1 MTKVGVGGT
10 FNVLHRGHRTLL
22 DKAFEVGDEVAIGVM
37 SDAYVAAH
45 KRCAVPLDSR
55 LSALRS
61 YLSSKHKPFTLN
73 IIQDAEGNLLRDPSV
88 TGLVVSPERFTEA
101 EQLSR
106 RRRENGLSEL
116 RIYRIG
122 YVLADDCTPI
132 SSSRV
137 LEGEIDAEGRML
149 RPMRINVGSENPI
162 KVQAVTNVLMRI
174 YGDVLVAGHRV
185 SVNVPSE
192 PWGEDVE
199 RGAVER
205 ARKTLGNADFGI
217 GIEAGIFER
226 KGDLYDVQYCAV
238 VDKMNRVTVGHGS
251 GFKYPP
257 KVSELLRKGTTV
269 GDAFK
274 SLYNQEK
281 SGRGNGA
288 IGYLTHGMLK
298 RSELTEQAVVA
309 AMVPRIR
316 KELYFE
322 V

>member
-1 MTKVGVGGT
+1 MNKVGVGGT
-10 FNVLHRGHRTLL
+10 FNVLHRGHRALL

-37 SDAYVAAH
+37 SDAYAA
-45 KRCAVPLDSR
+45 KSKKQLVPLDQR

-61 YLSSKHKPFTLN
+61 YLSSKVKPFTIN
-73 IIQDAEGNLLRDPSV
+73 VIEDAAGNLLSDPALNA
-88 TGLVVSPERFTEA
+88 LVVSPESFTAA
-101 EQLSR
+101 ERLSKVR
-106 RRRENGLSEL
+106 AERGLGEL
-116 RIYRIG
+116 RLHRIG

-137 LEGEIDAEGRML
+137 LEGEIDLEGRML
-149 RPMRINVGSENPI
+149 RAMRACVGSDNPV
-162 KVQAVTNVLMRI
+162 KLQAATNVLARI
-174 YGDVLVAGHRV
+174 YGNVEVTGHRV

-205 ARKTLGNADFGI
+205 ARKVLGSADFGI

-251 GFKYPP
+251 GFKYPSQ
-257 KVSELLRKGTTV
+257 VSELLRKGATV
-269 GDAFK
+269 GEAFK
-274 SLYNQEK
+274 QLYDLEK

-288 IGYLTHGMLK
+288 IGFLTHGMLK

-309 AMVPRIR
+309 AMVPRMR

-322 V
+322 A

>member
-1 MTKVGVGGT
+1 MNKVGVGGT
-10 FNVLHRGHRTLL
+10 FNVLHRGHRALL

-37 SDAYVAAH
+37 SDAYSAKH
-45 KRCAVPLDSR
+45 KLRSVPLESR
-55 LSALRS
+55 LSAIKE
-61 YLSSKHKPFTLN
+61 YLATKSKPFTIN
-73 IIQDAEGNLLRDPSV
+73 VINDAEGNLMHDASLSSI
-88 TGLVVSPERFTEA
+88 VVSPERFTRA
-101 EQLSR
+101 EELSKKR
-106 RRRENGLSEL
+106 KEMGLSEL

-122 YVLADDCTPI
+122 YILADDCTPI

-137 LEGEIDAEGRML
+137 LEGEIDSDGRML
-149 RPMRINVGSENPI
+149 RPIRVHVGSDNPV
-162 KVQAVTNVLMRI
+162 KLQAVTNVLARV
-174 YGDVLVAGHRV
+174 YGDVEVTGHRV
-185 SVNVPSE
+185 TVNVPSE

-205 ARKTLGNADFGI
+205 ARKSLGNADFGI
-217 GIEAGIFER
+217 GVEAGIFER
-226 KGDLYDVQYCAV
+226 KGDLYDVQFCAV

-257 KVSELLRKGTTV
+257 KVSELLHKGTTV

-274 SLYNQEK
+274 QLFDQEK

-288 IGYLTHGMLK
+288 IGFLTHGMLK
-298 RSELTEQAVVA
+298 RSELTEQAVMA
-309 AMVPRIR
+309 AMVPRMR